1 MSTAQA
7 GPGSSPMPS
16 PAPLPRRIVLT
27 GFMGAGKSTVGD
39 LLAARLRWPF
49 LDIDSLITAEHGL
62 SVARIFAHDGEEHF
76 RLLESEAIARVL
88 DPLHQDPA
96 YEHNHAIVA
105 LGGGAVE
112 TEAVRDLLFEDP
124 ESAPG
129 TVTVFLTAPLPE
141 LLARCN
147 AAPLTTQTTCDED
160 EEETAVRPL
169 LTAPE
174 PPEDRLARR
183 LPHYQRAHLT
193 VDTSGVPPAEV
204 VDRILDWLSED
215 WLSGPGSVSGSG
227 SVSEPGSAARQSS
240 EPPAL

>member
-1 MSTAQA
+1 M
-7 GPGSSPMPS
+7 GS
-16 PAPLPRRIVLT
+16 
-27 GFMGAGKSTVGD
+27 GKSTVGR
-39 LLAARLRWPF
+39 LLAERLRWPF

-76 RLLESEAIARVL
+76 RRLEAEAVARVL
-88 DPLHQDPA
+88 DPMHQDPA

-105 LGGGAVE
+105 LGGGAIE
-112 TEAVRDLLFEDP
+112 TEDVRDLLFGDAT
-124 ESAPG
+124 SAPG
-129 TVTVFLTAPLPE
+129 TVTIFLTAPLPE

-147 AAPLTTQTTCDED
+147 AAPQTTQTTGDEA

-183 LPHYQRAHLT
+183 LPHYRRAHLT

-204 VDRILDWLSED
+204 VGRIVD
-215 WLSGPGSVSGSG
+215 WLSGTESDAGHSRQP
-227 SVSEPGSAARQSS
+227 AA
-240 EPPAL
+240 L